1 HAPFLVALVSYEA
14 LRRRVP
20 VLSGFAITALLLMK
34 HVIVPM
40 KDASL
45 VNAFYL
51 GWTLPLAVA
60 LGVAVL
66 APGRLPALLRR
77 AGAPPRDARHITAYA
92 KLQASASG
100 CSQEVT
106 WRGRDRSEEHTSEL
120 QSPYDLVCRLL
131 L

>member
-1 HAPFLVALVSYEA
+1 MRRRGVAPEEALQLLALVMLVRCLLDPLTYSYHHAPFLVALVSYEA

-92 KLQASASG
+92 
-100 CSQEVT
+100 
-106 WRGRDRSEEHTSEL
+106 
-120 QSPYDLVCRLL
+120 
-131 L
+131 